1 MVVKKNKI
9 FNVYTFIALIV
20 VVTSLSG
27 LVLLNKKQAKLPPHG
42 NGNFNI
48 ASPLSVKSSQSHNQ
62 LQNGLIKNPLIEGQ
76 KYSLLVKNNYNPV
89 NISNNSLQTNTNQL
103 SQGSSNLQSGPS
115 YENPAIQSQIY

>member
-1 MVVKKNKI
+1 MVVKKNKV
-9 FNVYTFIALIV
+9 FNIYTLIALIV
-20 VVTSLSG
+20 VVISLSG
-27 LVLLNKKQAKLPPHG
+27 LVLLKKKQVKLPPHG

-48 ASPLSVKSSQSHNQ
+48 TNPLSVKTSQSSNQ
-62 LQNGLIKNPLIEGQ
+62 LQNGSIKNPVIEGQ

-103 SQGSSNLQSGPS
+103 AQGSSNLQSGPS